1 MKLTDEEREE
11 LKELYN
17 SYYKSRDVES
27 LKLLGALIKTSKWY
41 KNHNLTLKHIDSYIY
56 LMQGPDCDDG
66 IYSFLTLKEILDTRC
81 HERQRLTYIP
91 TIIRFLKRI
100 VTHKNIIL
108 YKPI

>member
-1 MKLTDEEREE
+1 MKLTDEERKE

-27 LKLLGALIKTSKWY
+27 LKLLGGLIKTSKWY
-41 KNHNLTLKHIDSYIY
+41 KNHKLTLRHIDSYIY
-56 LMQGPDCDDG
+56 LMDGPDCDDG

-81 HERQRLTYIP
+81 YERQRLTYIP

-100 VTHKNIIL
+100 VTHKNITL
-108 YKPI
+108 YKPV